1 MTAVDWSIEPE
12 AVGRILL
19 AAGLGLVIGFE
30 RERDGHPA
38 GTRTFAAVALGA
50 ALFGLVSTTGF
61 DQFEAPRAS
70 TNVQIDV
77 TRVASQV
84 VVGIGF
90 LGAGVIFRHGGQ
102 VQHLTTAAT
111 LWLTAA
117 VGLSAGVGDAGDA
130 ITVAVVALVMLALL
144 PPVLSRLL
152 EVGRRPHQRLHC
164 VLRPGAGP
172 QDLRALIDRDDRV
185 DVAHWRMERRDGA
198 IEVRVE
204 LKAEDPVVLADTV
217 ERLMTDPLADTV
229 VRA

>member
-1 MTAVDWSIEPE
+1 MDWSIEPE
-12 AVGRILL
+12 ALGRILL
-19 AAGLGLVIGFE
+19 ATLLGLVIGFE

-38 GTRTFAAVALGA
+38 GTRTFAAVAVGA

-61 DQFEAPRAS
+61 DQFIAPRAD

-117 VGLSAGVGDAGDA
+117 VGLSVGVGDAGDA
-130 ITVAVVALVMLALL
+130 IAVTVLTLVVLAAL
-144 PPVLSRLL
+144 PPVLTWLL
-152 EVGRRPHQRLHC
+152 HVGRRPRRRLRC
-164 VLRPGAGP
+164 VLPPGTGP
-172 QDLRALIDRDDRV
+172 DALRDFVEREPGV
-185 DVAHWRMERRDGA
+185 DVTAWELERQEGSVV
-198 IEVRVE
+198 VRVE
-204 LKAEDPVVLADTV
+204 LRAADPGALARTV
-217 ERLMTDPLADTV
+217 DRLMTDPLADTV
-229 VRA
+229 VPG

>member
-1 MTAVDWSIEPE
+1 MDWSIEPE
-12 AVGRILL
+12 ALGRILL
-19 AAGLGLVIGFE
+19 AAGLGLAIGFE

-61 DQFEAPRAS
+61 DQFVAPRAD

-130 ITVAVVALVMLALL
+130 VAVTVVALVLLALL
-144 PPVLSRLL
+144 PPVLKAAL
-152 EVGRRPHQRLHC
+152 EVGRRPQQRLQF
-164 VLRPGAGP
+164 VLRAGAGP
-172 QDLRALIDRDDRV
+172 DDLRRLIDQDDGV
-185 DVAHWRMERRDGA
+185 EVASWRMERRDGA
-198 IEVRVE
+198 IEVRTE
-204 LKAEDPVVLADTV
+204 LKAADERILAAAVD
-217 ERLMTDPLADTV
+217 RLMTDPLADTV
-229 VRA
+229 VRT

>member
-1 MTAVDWSIEPE
+1 MDWSFQPD
-12 AVGRILL
+12 ALGRILL
-19 AAGLGLVIGFE
+19 AAALGLAIGFE
-30 RERDGHPA
+30 RERDDHPA

-61 DQFEAPRAS
+61 DQFVAPRAD

-102 VQHLTTAAT
+102 VQHLTTAAS

-117 VGLSAGVGDAGDA
+117 VGLSAGVGDAGNA
-130 ITVAVVALVMLALL
+130 IAATVIALVLLALL
-144 PPVLSRLL
+144 PPVLKAALG
-152 EVGRRPHQRLHC
+152 VGRRPHQRLRF
-164 VLRPGAGP
+164 VLRTGAGP
-172 QDLRALIDRDDRV
+172 DDLRRLIERDGAV
-185 DVAHWRMERRDGA
+185 EVATWRMERRDGA
-198 IEVRVE
+198 IEVQTE
-204 LKAEDPVVLADTV
+204 LKAADERVLTATVDRLMVDPV
-217 ERLMTDPLADTV
+217 ADTV